1 MQKGFRERL
10 VTTHV
15 GLAFTTIC
23 CKELILIHR
32 DKVYMGLIEELLE
45 FPSKENDSLFGANK
59 LDGEMG
65 NLKLDKLLTRKPSYW
80 KVLARTA
87 KRYVSQI
94 NPFR

>member
-1 MQKGFRERL
+1 L

-45 FPSKENDSLFGANK
+45 FPSKEDDSLFGANK

>member
-45 FPSKENDSLFGANK
+45 FPSKEDDSLFGANK

-94 NPFR
+94 NPFK